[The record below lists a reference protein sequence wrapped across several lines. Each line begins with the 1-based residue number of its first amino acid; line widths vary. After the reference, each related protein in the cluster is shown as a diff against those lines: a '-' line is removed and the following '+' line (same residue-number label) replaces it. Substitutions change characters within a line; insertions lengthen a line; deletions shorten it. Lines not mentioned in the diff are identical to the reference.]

1 MNVNDSPN
9 NIAQKGSRLLKT
21 PIMNMDKNTTIKDH
35 SKPNQ
40 NNNNKPI
47 IMDGLRMK
55 IFKSSFLFPSG
66 SIQSEGK
73 FFRENHIVPEI
84 KRIQPIRIRITR
96 LSNGLYLPRIKS
108 RCIGFHI
115 FSVFFDR
122 FIALKSRFLSI
133 WSFIPKK

>member
-1 MNVNDSPN
+1 MNDSPN
-9 NIAQKGSRLLKT
+9 SIAQKGSRLLNT

-40 NNNNKPI
+40 NNNNNPI
-47 IMDGLRMK
+47 IIDGLRMK

-73 FFRENHIVPEI
+73 LVRENQIVAEI
-84 KRIQPIRIRITR
+84 KSIQPIRTTITR
-96 LSNGLYLPRIKS
+96 LSNGSYLPRIKS

-115 FSVFFDR
+115 
-122 FIALKSRFLSI
+122 ICKQCQLNTLS
-133 WSFIPKK
+133 F